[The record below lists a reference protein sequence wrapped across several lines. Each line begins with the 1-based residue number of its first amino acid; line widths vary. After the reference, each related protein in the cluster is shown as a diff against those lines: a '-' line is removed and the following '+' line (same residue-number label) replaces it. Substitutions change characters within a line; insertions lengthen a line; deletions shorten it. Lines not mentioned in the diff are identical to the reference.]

1 MKACNTRDWS
11 KSRNQATTVETPS
24 ESRSSLPFTYKLR
37 LTRIPVAAQTLHVQL
52 CNSQFDTV
60 LTVLKRTG
68 KTSAGIQTVLQA
80 CNDDSCN
87 IQSAVYN
94 VPVVRNTLYYFVSF
108 PTFAMARILRHC
120 RLESCPHWNLK
131 YSSTTSRGAKGQLY
145 KSLICLCV

>member
-1 MKACNTRDWS
+1 
-11 KSRNQATTVETPS
+11 
-24 ESRSSLPFTYKLR
+24 
-37 LTRIPVAAQTLHVQL
+37 VQL

-108 PTFAMARILRHC
+108 ANSAWPELHITAGSKAA
-120 RLESCPHWNLK
+120 NL
-131 YSSTTSRGAKGQLY
+131 G
-145 KSLICLCV
+145 I